1 MEKLFL
7 FATPNIKIQRDF
19 FVGSFSSLGVEKE
32 AFVFESDS
40 WGYFKAESS
49 LASDIDV
56 ILSTLHDDIGGNVA
70 VLCAHQST
78 SFEAKL
84 LQNALRYFPNQCCFP
99 SDVILREMSFGDF
112 SSFPSLSRLFRDLP
126 RDLLL
131 TAGAYLRCGMDSIQ
145 ASKRLG
151 IHRNTFRYRLEA
163 FVEKTSLD
171 IRDYHN
177 ALLLELYFDLSAG
190 RM

>member
-7 FATPNIKIQRDF
+7 FAAAIKIQRDYF
-19 FVGSFSSLGVEKE
+19 AQSFSSLGISKD
-32 AFVFESDS
+32 AFVYETDS
-40 WGYFKAESS
+40 RGYFKAEAS
-49 LASDIDV
+49 LASEIDGA
-56 ILSTLHDDIGGNVA
+56 LSTLHDDIGGNVA

-78 SFEAKL
+78 SFELKL

-112 SSFPSLSRLFRDLP
+112 SSFSPLSRLFRDLP
-126 RDLLL
+126 RELLL
-131 TAGAYLRCGMDSIQ
+131 TAGAYLRCGMDSSI

-151 IHRNTFRYRLEA
+151 IHRNTFRYRLDS
-163 FVEKTSLD
+163 FVEKTGLD